1 VAQIANSVTELKVQ
15 RKEKKLVDL
24 SVLNVTALRANAHV
38 WIPIVIIASLILAAP
53 LAWWIAPRLQARY
66 DSRRGKG

>member
-1 VAQIANSVTELKVQ
+1 MTELKVQ

-53 LAWWIAPRLQARY
+53 LAWWIAPRL
-66 DSRRGKG
+66 